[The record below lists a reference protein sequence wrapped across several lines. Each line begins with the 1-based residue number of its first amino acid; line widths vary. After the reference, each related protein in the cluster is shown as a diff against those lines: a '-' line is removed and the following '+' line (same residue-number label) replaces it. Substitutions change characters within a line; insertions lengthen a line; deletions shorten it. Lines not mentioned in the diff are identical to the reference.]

1 MAAAAPARIVVAER
15 GFEPRLEA
23 PKAPV
28 LPLHHSAAAEPLLTR
43 NEAGYQGP
51 PPAATSPGA
60 EGRDRTGTGVA
71 PQQFLRLSRLPIPP
85 LRPWSGRRGSNSRPP
100 PWQGGALPLSYF
112 RTRRVGDA
120 RASGAEP
127 GPTPPAVPYYSEA
140 SWLRQA
146 AGSETAS
153 RTKPR
158 GSLRQRRRGRPPV
171 IFGIG

>member
-1 MAAAAPARIVVAER
+1 VVAER

-28 LPLHHSAAAEPLLTR
+28 LPLHHSAAAEPPLTR
-43 NEAGYQGP
+43 NETGYQGP
-51 PPAATSPGA
+51 SPAATSPGA

-112 RTRRVGDA
+112 RTRRAGDTHT
-120 RASGAEP
+120 SGAEP
-127 GPTPPAVPYYSEA
+127 GRTPPAVPYYSEA
-140 SWLRQA
+140 SCLRQA
-146 AGSETAS
+146 AGRETAS
-153 RTKPR
+153 TTKRR
-158 GSLRQRRRGRPPV
+158 GAMRLCRRGRPPV
-171 IFGIG
+171 MSGIG